1 MGDLEETYA
10 TADMLADVERGGEC
24 LCESCLLLR
33 AGRWSRKVGWE
44 IIQEL
49 TDDIIAIVKVD
60 E

>member
-1 MGDLEETYA
+1 
-10 TADMLADVERGGEC
+10 MLADVERGGEC

-49 TDDIIAIVKVD
+49 TDDIIAVVKVD

>member
-1 MGDLEETYA
+1 
-10 TADMLADVERGGEC
+10 MLADVERGGEG

-49 TDDIIAIVKVD
+49 TDDIIAVVKVD